1 VIGLR
6 IREVNAEL
14 AALLEPVRESLRER
28 LDLLTQMREAAGIL
42 TDRTYPFCFWDPGEI
57 ADKAR

>member
-1 VIGLR
+1 M
-6 IREVNAEL
+6 
-14 AALLEPVRESLRER
+14 EPVRLQLSEELDALSQLREA
-28 LDLLTQMREAAGIL
+28 REIL